1 MDDPGVCTGVMAG
14 CARPSGSRLAIGHLS
29 VGSMWERTEPID
41 VGVSVVWRAG
51 RFRRVGD
58 GVGGTVRPTGEGTSF
73 VGRISVLPMREACAF
88 MTANLNGQLG

>member
-1 MDDPGVCTGVMAG
+1 
-14 CARPSGSRLAIGHLS
+14 
-29 VGSMWERTEPID
+29 MWERTEPID

-88 MTANLNGQLG
+88 MTANLNGQL